1 MGKQENTIIGATIE
15 RGKIE
20 EVAAGGYRVR
30 NLDRPGLVSRVIT
43 GTDDTVY
50 QVEDKVYF
58 FMFSDGNGKILGR
71 L

>member
-1 MGKQENTIIGATIE
+1 M
-15 RGKIE
+15 
-20 EVAAGGYRVR
+20 R